1 MAHDMAPSLASR
13 RLPARTG
20 FAAGSTGI
28 QPQASDGHENVAFP
42 RINRDPL
49 AFAFFT
55 VVKEISRWNTA
66 LDEARFPQHIRDR
79 TRAIVTGI
87 GKPSMATTP
96 LVRHSL

>member
-28 QPQASDGHENVAFP
+28 QPQASDGHENVALP
-42 RINRDPL
+42 RIDGDPL

-55 VVKEISRWNTA
+55 VVKEICRRDTA
-66 LDEARFPQHIRDR
+66 ADEASFAQDVGNRAG
-79 TRAIVTGI
+79 AIVTGI
-87 GKPSMATTP
+87 RETSMATTP
-96 LVRHSL
+96 FVRHSL